1 MKSRLFNNF
10 SLSNKEIEKILKE
23 FQSEIKLAIRKT
35 IGRNDED
42 YEQNIRLELFKTLSK
57 NRKK

>member
-1 MKSRLFNNF
+1 MKSKLFNDL
-10 SLSNKEIEKILKE
+10 SLSNKEIERILKE
-23 FQSEIKLAIRKT
+23 FEDEIRLAIRKT

-42 YEQNIRLELFKTLSK
+42 CEQNIKLALFKTLSK